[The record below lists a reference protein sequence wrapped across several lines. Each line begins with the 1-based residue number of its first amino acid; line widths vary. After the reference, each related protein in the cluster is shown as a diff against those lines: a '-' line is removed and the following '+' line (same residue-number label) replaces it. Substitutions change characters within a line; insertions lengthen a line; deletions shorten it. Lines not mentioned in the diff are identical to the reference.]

1 MAKQPKTYVA
11 PHAVY
16 TGGKLYNPG
25 EPFTTADKAGKEWD
39 SIDKGEK
46 AAIEAAQ
53 PGVPA
58 DVPLEKLSHQA
69 LEAVAASKNVN
80 PTGLSKADLITAIKA
95 ANEPTL

>member
-1 MAKQPKTYVA
+1 MAKQPKTYIA

-16 TGGKLYNPG
+16 TGGKLYNAG

-39 SIDKGEK
+39 PIDKGEK
-46 AAIEAAQ
+46 AAIEASQ

-58 DVPLEKLSHQA
+58 DPPLEKLSVEA
-69 LEAVAASKNVN
+69 LEAIAVAKHVN

-95 ANEPTL
+95 ANDPTK